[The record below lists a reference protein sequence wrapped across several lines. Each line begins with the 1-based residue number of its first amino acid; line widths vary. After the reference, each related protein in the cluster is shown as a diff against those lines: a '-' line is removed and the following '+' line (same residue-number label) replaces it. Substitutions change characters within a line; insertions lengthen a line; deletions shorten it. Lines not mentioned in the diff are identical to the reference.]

1 MKPITFLSTIFF
13 DVLRLGAG
21 QGGDRMY
28 STSLS
33 LALAMVKLD
42 ILDKRKG
49 NKSADVSKNREF
61 LKKLEYIEKNTHEG
75 LLMPLAVIETII
87 ASTPMERWD
96 KEFEG
101 VNNQGNKV
109 RMENERY
116 ATILDMYRLLKES
129 YTPIVEIVAEIIQ
142 PYSEEYRVS
151 MEGSGLASML
161 AGRGME

>member
-1 MKPITFLSTIFF
+1 MKPISYLSTVFF
-13 DVLRLGAG
+13 DLMRIGAG
-21 QGGDRMY
+21 QGGDRLY

-42 ILDKRKG
+42 MLDKKKG
-49 NKSADVSKNREF
+49 GKNIDVSKNKEF
-61 LKKLEYIEKNTHEG
+61 LKKLEYIEENTNEN
-75 LLMPLAVIETII
+75 LLMPLAVVETII

-101 VNNQGNKV
+101 VNNQGNKI

-129 YTPIVEIVAEIIQ
+129 YTPVVEIVAEIIQ

-151 MEGSGLASML
+151 MESSGLASML